1 MAKKI
6 ELIEK
11 SLVITDTVLAKIVAE
26 FPSKD
31 IYFDTQELEKVTP
44 VVKFYDTNGTNE
56 QSSGVFQAPL
66 ADCIDVDL
74 VAFTASTFRDF
85 CRVSL
90 GFSVAPGGPGWGK
103 TLTPEA
109 FTSDVND
116 YAPTGFDNSIA
127 MLRVDPGANNR
138 EITGLGSKGFRN
150 GQSLFVVNISS
161 IRRITLPSND
171 EASAPENRFVSKGTT
186 TLDNEEGILIVYD
199 GTSKRWRL
207 DKAN

>member
-31 IYFDTQELEKVTP
+31 IYFDTQELEKATP

-90 GFSVAPGGPGWGK
+90 GFSSAPGGPGWSK
-103 TLTPEA
+103 TVTTAEIG
-109 FTSDVND
+109 TDQND
-116 YAPTGFDNSIA
+116 FSPVGWDSSIA
-127 MLRVDPGANNR
+127 FLRLDPVSSNI
-138 EITGLGSKGFRN
+138 EITGINSTGFRN
-150 GQSLFVVNISS
+150 GQSLFIANINSVRS
-161 IRRITLPSND
+161 VKLTNND
-171 EASAPENRFVSKGTT
+171 PASLPENRFISKGDT
-186 TLDNEEGILIVYD
+186 TLVKEEGILVVYD
-199 GTSKRWRL
+199 AVSKRWRL
-207 DKAN
+207 DKAD